1 MGEMIET
8 DAAYEK
14 AVEAVLGERMQSVVV
29 RDHAEGLSAIHYL
42 KESREGRGAFIP
54 VGLRTRN
61 EELAY
66 LGEEGVVAPL
76 TEVVSGPP
84 ECRDLLRGLLGGTL
98 LVRTLDTAIRLWN
111 RNGVWN
117 SYVTLDGDVVTAD
130 GILIG
135 GEQGTG
141 EAGVLARKRE
151 IRGLE
156 KEIDRLRLERDR
168 RSRAEEEIRGE
179 RASLE
184 ERLATFFRGREE
196 ARSAHAAAERAR
208 AVLSETRAQAGA
220 LLDGRTR
227 EEAYLRGELA
237 RMAEELSAS
246 LATARESEQARGEEE
261 TRTRALLS
269 ETEAKRVRAEE
280 IRERAHAAEVA
291 FRGLE
296 EKDRAAADL
305 RAALSEQAEGK
316 RRLLIERRRRKD
328 DQERE
333 AASLEEAMR
342 AAREAIGQGGIALAA
357 LQERIDARVAS
368 LAECV
373 SRLSEIEAA
382 LREARRRETELGE
395 RQAAERLRLQRFEMD
410 IAGLDALLHQ
420 RYEIHLADLPP
431 VEAAEGE
438 EAAAGELPVLE
449 SRAEELRERMASM
462 GEVNLASLE
471 EHRELTERFSFLAS
485 QKEDLEKSL
494 EDLAKAIQRINRTT
508 RERFS
513 KAFEEINAKFGEV
526 FPRLFQGGRASLRL
540 VDEENLLESGI
551 GIFVQPPGK
560 KSLPLGSLSGGEK
573 ALTAISLIFSI
584 FLVKP
589 SPFCLLDEVDA
600 PLDDANVDRFNALVR
615 EMSHRYQ
622 YILVTH
628 NKRTMELAD
637 VLYGITMEKHGI
649 SRTVSVKLNA

>member
-1 MGEMIET
+1 MT
-8 DAAYEK
+8 
-14 AVEAVLGERMQSVVV
+14 
-29 RDHAEGLSAIHYL
+29 
-42 KESREGRGAFIP
+42 
-54 VGLRTRN
+54 
-61 EELAY
+61 
-66 LGEEGVVAPL
+66 
-76 TEVVSGPP
+76 
-84 ECRDLLRGLLGGTL
+84 
-98 LVRTLDTAIRLWN
+98 
-111 RNGVWN
+111 
-117 SYVTLDGDVVTAD
+117 
-130 GILIG
+130 
-135 GEQGTG
+135 
-141 EAGVLARKRE
+141 
-151 IRGLE
+151 
-156 KEIDRLRLERDR
+156 
-168 RSRAEEEIRGE
+168 
-179 RASLE
+179 
-184 ERLATFFRGREE
+184 
-196 ARSAHAAAERAR
+196 
-208 AVLSETRAQAGA
+208 
-220 LLDGRTR
+220 
-227 EEAYLRGELA
+227 
-237 RMAEELSAS
+237 EELSAS
-246 LATARESEQARGEEE
+246 LATARESEHARGEEE
-261 TRTRALLS
+261 TRTRLLLS
-269 ETEAKRVRAEE
+269 ETEEKRMRSEE

-305 RAALSEQAEGK
+305 RAALSEQLEGK
-316 RRLLIERRRRKD
+316 RRLLVERRRRTA

-342 AAREAIGQGGIALAA
+342 TAREAIGQGGIALAA

-368 LAECV
+368 LAECA

-382 LREARRRETELGE
+382 LREARRREAEFGE

-420 RYEIHLADLPP
+420 RYEIHLAELPP

-438 EAAAGELPVLE
+438 EGADGELSVLE

-471 EHRELTERFSFLAS
+471 EHRELTERFSFLSS

-622 YILVTH
+622 YLLVTH

-649 SRTVSVKLNA
+649 SRTVSVKLNS

>member
-1 MGEMIET
+1 
-8 DAAYEK
+8 
-14 AVEAVLGERMQSVVV
+14 
-29 RDHAEGLSAIHYL
+29 
-42 KESREGRGAFIP
+42 
-54 VGLRTRN
+54 
-61 EELAY
+61 
-66 LGEEGVVAPL
+66 
-76 TEVVSGPP
+76 
-84 ECRDLLRGLLGGTL
+84 
-98 LVRTLDTAIRLWN
+98 
-111 RNGVWN
+111 
-117 SYVTLDGDVVTAD
+117 
-130 GILIG
+130 
-135 GEQGTG
+135 
-141 EAGVLARKRE
+141 
-151 IRGLE
+151 
-156 KEIDRLRLERDR
+156 R
-168 RSRAEEEIRGE
+168 RARAEEEIRGE

-184 ERLATFFRGREE
+184 ARLATFFRGREE
-196 ARSAHAAAERAR
+196 ARSGHAAAERAR
-208 AVLSETRAQAGA
+208 AVLSETRAQGGA

-227 EEAYLRGELA
+227 EAAYLRGELD
-237 RMAEELSAS
+237 RMAAELSAS
-246 LATARESEQARGEEE
+246 LATARESEHVRGEEE
-261 TRTRALLS
+261 TRTRALLA
-269 ETEAKRVRAEE
+269 EAEAKRARTEE
-280 IRERAHAAEVA
+280 ILERAHSAEVA
-291 FRGLE
+291 YRGLE

-316 RRLLIERRRRKD
+316 RRLRIERDRRKA

-333 AASLEEAMR
+333 AASIEEAMQE
-342 AAREAIGQGGIALAA
+342 ARVAIGQGGVALAA
-357 LQERIDARVAS
+357 LQERIDAQVAAH
-368 LAECV
+368 AECV

-382 LREARRRETELGE
+382 LREARRREAELGE

-410 IAGLDALLHQ
+410 VEGLDALLHQ

-438 EAAAGELPVLE
+438 EAAQAELPGLE

-471 EHRELTERFSFLAS
+471 EHRELTERFSFLTS

-494 EDLAKAIQRINRTT
+494 EDLTKAIQRINRTT

-615 EMSHRYQ
+615 EMSGRYQ
-622 YILVTH
+622 YLLITH

-637 VLYGITMEKHGI
+637 VLYGVTMEKHGI
-649 SRTVSVKLNA
+649 SRTVSVKLNG

>member
-1 MGEMIET
+1 
-8 DAAYEK
+8 
-14 AVEAVLGERMQSVVV
+14 
-29 RDHAEGLSAIHYL
+29 
-42 KESREGRGAFIP
+42 
-54 VGLRTRN
+54 
-61 EELAY
+61 
-66 LGEEGVVAPL
+66 
-76 TEVVSGPP
+76 
-84 ECRDLLRGLLGGTL
+84 
-98 LVRTLDTAIRLWN
+98 
-111 RNGVWN
+111 
-117 SYVTLDGDVVTAD
+117 
-130 GILIG
+130 
-135 GEQGTG
+135 
-141 EAGVLARKRE
+141 
-151 IRGLE
+151 
-156 KEIDRLRLERDR
+156 LRLELDR
-168 RSRAEEEIRGE
+168 RSRTEEEIRRE

-220 LLDGRTR
+220 LLDGRAR
-227 EEAYLRGELA
+227 EEVYLRGELA
-237 RMAEELSAS
+237 RMTEELSAS
-246 LATARESEQARGEEE
+246 LAMARESEHARGEEE
-261 TRTRALLS
+261 TRTRTLLS

-280 IRERAHAAEVA
+280 VRERAHVAEVA

-305 RAALSEQAEGK
+305 RAELSEQTEGK
-316 RRLLIERRRRKD
+316 RRRLIERRRRKA

-342 AAREAIGQGGIALAA
+342 ASREAIGQGGIALAA

-373 SRLSEIEAA
+373 SRLSEIEVA

-420 RYEIHLADLPP
+420 RYEILPADLPP
-431 VEAAEGE
+431 VETAEAE
-438 EAAAGELPVLE
+438 DAAGELPVLE

-471 EHRELTERFSFLAS
+471 EYRELTERFSFLAS

-526 FPRLFQGGRASLRL
+526 FPRLFQGGRAALRL

-615 EMSHRYQ
+615 EMSQRYQ
-622 YILVTH
+622 YLLVTH

-649 SRTVSVKLNA
+649 SRTVSVKLNS

>member
-1 MGEMIET
+1 M
-8 DAAYEK
+8 
-14 AVEAVLGERMQSVVV
+14 LFRS
-29 RDHAEGLSAIHYL
+29 
-42 KESREGRGAFIP
+42 
-54 VGLRTRN
+54 
-61 EELAY
+61 
-66 LGEEGVVAPL
+66 
-76 TEVVSGPP
+76 
-84 ECRDLLRGLLGGTL
+84 
-98 LVRTLDTAIRLWN
+98 
-111 RNGVWN
+111 
-117 SYVTLDGDVVTAD
+117 TLDGDVVTAD

-156 KEIDRLRLERDR
+156 KEIEGLRLELGR
-168 RSRAEEEIRGE
+168 RSRAEGEIRKE

-237 RMAEELSAS
+237 RMTGELTAS
-246 LATARESEQARGEEE
+246 LATARESENARGEEE
-261 TRTRALLS
+261 TRTRTLLS
-269 ETEAKRVRAEE
+269 ETEAKRVFAEE
-280 IRERAHAAEVA
+280 VRERAHAAEVA

-305 RAALSEQAEGK
+305 RAALAEQAEGK
-316 RRLLIERRRRKD
+316 RRQRVERLRRKA
-328 DQERE
+328 DQEGE

-342 AAREAIGQGGIALAA
+342 TAREAIGQGGVALAA
-357 LQERIDARVAS
+357 LQERIEARVAL
-368 LAECV
+368 LAESV
-373 SRLSEIEAA
+373 SRLSEIETA
-382 LREARRRETELGE
+382 LREARGRETELVE
-395 RQAAERLRLQRFEMD
+395 RQAAERLRYQRFEMD
-410 IAGLDALLHQ
+410 IAALDALLHQ
-420 RYEIHLADLPP
+420 RYEIHLADLPS
-431 VEAAEGE
+431 VEAADAGE
-438 EAAAGELPVLE
+438 TAAGEHSVLE
-449 SRAEELRERMASM
+449 SRAEELRERMTSM

-471 EHRELTERFSFLAS
+471 EHRELTERFSFLSS

-526 FPRLFQGGRASLRL
+526 FPRLFQGGRAALRL

-615 EMSHRYQ
+615 EMSRQYQ
-622 YILVTH
+622 YLLVTH

>member
-1 MGEMIET
+1 M
-8 DAAYEK
+8 
-14 AVEAVLGERMQSVVV
+14 
-29 RDHAEGLSAIHYL
+29 
-42 KESREGRGAFIP
+42 
-54 VGLRTRN
+54 
-61 EELAY
+61 
-66 LGEEGVVAPL
+66 
-76 TEVVSGPP
+76 
-84 ECRDLLRGLLGGTL
+84 
-98 LVRTLDTAIRLWN
+98 
-111 RNGVWN
+111 
-117 SYVTLDGDVVTAD
+117 
-130 GILIG
+130 
-135 GEQGTG
+135 
-141 EAGVLARKRE
+141 
-151 IRGLE
+151 
-156 KEIDRLRLERDR
+156 
-168 RSRAEEEIRGE
+168 
-179 RASLE
+179 
-184 ERLATFFRGREE
+184 
-196 ARSAHAAAERAR
+196 HAAAERAR
-208 AVLSETRAQAGA
+208 AVLSETRAQASA

-237 RMAEELSAS
+237 RMAEDLSAS
-246 LATARESEQARGEEE
+246 LATARESEHARSEEE
-261 TRTRALLS
+261 MRTRTLLS
-269 ETEAKRVRAEE
+269 ETEAMRLRAEE

-305 RAALSEQAEGK
+305 RAALSEQADGK
-316 RRLLIERRRRKD
+316 RRLLIERRRRKA
-328 DQERE
+328 DQEHE

-342 AAREAIGQGGIALAA
+342 AAREAIAQGGIALAA
-357 LQERIDARVAS
+357 LQERIDVRIAS

-373 SRLSEIEAA
+373 SRLSEIETA
-382 LREARRRETELGE
+382 LRDARRRETELGE
-395 RQAAERLRLQRFEMD
+395 LQAAERMRLQRFEMD

-431 VEAAEGE
+431 VDAAEGEGE

-526 FPRLFQGGRASLRL
+526 FPRLFQGGRAALRL

-615 EMSHRYQ
+615 EMSERYQ

-649 SRTVSVKLNA
+649 SRTVSVKLNS

>member
-1 MGEMIET
+1 MT
-8 DAAYEK
+8 
-14 AVEAVLGERMQSVVV
+14 
-29 RDHAEGLSAIHYL
+29 
-42 KESREGRGAFIP
+42 
-54 VGLRTRN
+54 
-61 EELAY
+61 
-66 LGEEGVVAPL
+66 
-76 TEVVSGPP
+76 
-84 ECRDLLRGLLGGTL
+84 
-98 LVRTLDTAIRLWN
+98 
-111 RNGVWN
+111 
-117 SYVTLDGDVVTAD
+117 
-130 GILIG
+130 
-135 GEQGTG
+135 
-141 EAGVLARKRE
+141 
-151 IRGLE
+151 
-156 KEIDRLRLERDR
+156 
-168 RSRAEEEIRGE
+168 
-179 RASLE
+179 
-184 ERLATFFRGREE
+184 
-196 ARSAHAAAERAR
+196 
-208 AVLSETRAQAGA
+208 
-220 LLDGRTR
+220 
-227 EEAYLRGELA
+227 
-237 RMAEELSAS
+237 EELSAS
-246 LATARESEQARGEEE
+246 LATARESEHARGEEE

-296 EKDRAAADL
+296 EKDRASADL

-316 RRLLIERRRRKD
+316 RRLLVERRRRKA

-333 AASLEEAMR
+333 AVSLEEAMR
-342 AAREAIGQGGIALAA
+342 AAREAIGEGGVALAG
-357 LQERIDARVAS
+357 LQERIDARVADH
-368 LAECV
+368 AECV
-373 SRLSEIEAA
+373 SLLSEIEAA

-431 VEAAEGE
+431 VEAMEGE
-438 EAAAGELPVLE
+438 EAPEGGLPVIE

-462 GEVNLASLE
+462 GEVNLSSLE
-471 EHRELTERFSFLAS
+471 EHRELTERYSFLAS

-551 GIFVQPPGK
+551 GIFVTPPGK

-615 EMSHRYQ
+615 EMSRQYQ

-649 SRTVSVKLNA
+649 SRTVSVKLNS